1 MIFLFG
7 ERIHG
12 VSEAVGIKHC
22 GVCGKKQPFSRVI
35 ETNYFCLFGIRLLPI
50 EKGANYLRCDQ
61 CNNAFAHDRTQE
73 PTQVAVVKHVLAYNL
88 LGYGIYDRRDILQD
102 ICIKVTGFEFHEDE
116 ICKHRQEIQ
125 AGRLDLSETLR
136 SSAPGL
142 NLQGKQQI
150 IEAAFLIAHACCE
163 IQYEDRLRI
172 NLIGNALGVSIE
184 FVGSVIEAVHAQ
196 GCYGVRRMLATQL
209 KQTD

>member
-1 MIFLFG
+1 MIFLLG
-7 ERIHG
+7 ERIHSE
-12 VSEAVGIKHC
+12 SEAVGIKNC
-22 GVCGKKQPFSRVI
+22 GVCGKQQPFSHVI
-35 ETNYFCLFGIRLLPI
+35 ETNYFCLFGVRLLPI
-50 EKGANYLRCDQ
+50 EKRANYLRCDQ
-61 CNNAFAHDRTQE
+61 CNNSFASDNTRE
-73 PTQVAVVKHVLAYNL
+73 PTQVALVKHVLAYNQ
-88 LGYGIYDRRDILQD
+88 LGYGIFDRRDILQD

-116 ICKHRQEIQ
+116 ICKQRQEME
-125 AGRLDLSETLR
+125 AGQIDLFQTFAA
-136 SSAPGL
+136 SASGL

-150 IEAAFLIAHACCE
+150 IEASFLITHACCE

-184 FVGSVIEAVHAQ
+184 FVGSVIDAVHAQ